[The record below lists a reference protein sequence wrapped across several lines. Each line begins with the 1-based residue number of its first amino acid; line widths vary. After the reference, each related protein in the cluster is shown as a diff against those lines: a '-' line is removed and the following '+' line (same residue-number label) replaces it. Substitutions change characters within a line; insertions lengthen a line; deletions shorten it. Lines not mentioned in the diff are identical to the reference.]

1 VPMSLE
7 HCNLEDRVESF
18 SITDELIQVEESYIP
33 KSEEDFVTLTFYIDM
48 DVYVQCNELFSSLGT
63 TIEEITVAFFK
74 YCVKP
79 ENQQIIEE
87 YMKPNADKQLKQK
100 VFAEILDIALN
111 EK

>member
-1 VPMSLE
+1 MSLYY
-7 HCNLEDRVESF
+7 CKFEDCVESF
-18 SITDELIQVEESYIP
+18 SFTDEMIHVDESYIP
-33 KSEEDFVTLTFYIDM
+33 KSEEDLVTLTFYIDM
-48 DVYVQCNELFSSLGT
+48 DVYLQCNELFSSLGT

-87 YMKPNADKQLKQK
+87 YMKPNTDKQLKQK